1 MPAVGFLQAA
11 VLIRAPETKNGFTG
25 SFEPSQVIAVV
36 LRNLSGAIGGFQG
49 ASLETSEEDGIIR
62 AGYIRPHFRPGHQ
75 IFRRCAPQQ
84 TCAPALL
91 LSPSPSGMSM
101 EV

>member
-1 MPAVGFLQAA
+1 MALGAQY
-11 VLIRAPETKNGFTG
+11 GFTG

-49 ASLETSEEDGIIR
+49 ASSETSEEDGIVR
-62 AGYIRPHFRPGHQ
+62 SGYIRPPLRPGY
-75 IFRRCAPQQ
+75 Q
-84 TCAPALL
+84 TLEHRAHKWTCGSGSHHPLP
-91 LSPSPSGMSM
+91 LSPSDMSM